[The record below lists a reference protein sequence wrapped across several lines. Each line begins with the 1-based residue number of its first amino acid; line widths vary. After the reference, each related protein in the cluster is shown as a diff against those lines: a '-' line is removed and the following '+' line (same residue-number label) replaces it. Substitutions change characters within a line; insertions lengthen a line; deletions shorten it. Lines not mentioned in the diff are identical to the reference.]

1 MNNDIADVNMYITNN
16 NFETEDGV
24 GDRNMM
30 IFDCPPPQ
38 TPYAPKETRW
48 CVFESIGWDLDLD
61 VLRDFFLSKE
71 EAILDG
77 CEPEPDV
84 APQAPTLTQRLRK
97 YNIFQWEDECSELT
111 KLRKVIKKFHKEYNR
126 KVLHKNYRHEG
137 KILIRAWFNVLRR
150 GEKIGNHIHSTH
162 PHSYLAG
169 NMVITCDES
178 QTIYCHPLYQLED
191 GYKFY
196 SNNKPGT
203 ITLFP
208 GTVPHFTSVHNTD
221 TPRITL
227 AWDLT
232 NLSDPGSVL
241 IPL

>member
-1 MNNDIADVNMYITNN
+1 MTDNLTIDAR
-16 NFETEDGV
+16 GQ

-30 IFDCPPPQ
+30 VFDCPPPQ
-38 TPYAPKETRW
+38 TPYAPKENRW
-48 CVFESIGWDLDLD
+48 CIFESIGWDIDLD

-71 EAILDG
+71 KFTLEQF
-77 CEPEPDV
+77 EPEPEV
-84 APQAPTLTQRLRK
+84 APQGPTLTQRLRK
-97 YNIFQWEDECSELT
+97 YNIFEWEDECSELT
-111 KLRKVIKKFHKEYNR
+111 NLRKVIRKFHKEYNR
-126 KVLHKNYRHEG
+126 KVSGNTNYRQEG
-137 KILIRAWFNVLRR
+137 KIFIRAWFNVLRR
-150 GEKIGNHIHSTH
+150 GEKIGNHVHSTH

-169 NMVITCDES
+169 NMVVTCDES

-203 ITLFP
+203 ISLFP

-232 NLSDPGSVL
+232 TLSDPSSVL

>member
-38 TPYAPKETRW
+38 TPYAPKENRW
-48 CVFESIGWDLDLD
+48 CVFESIGWDLDMD

-71 EAILDG
+71 QSILDG

-111 KLRKVIKKFHKEYNR
+111 KLRKVI
-126 KVLHKNYRHEG
+126 
-137 KILIRAWFNVLRR
+137 
-150 GEKIGNHIHSTH
+150 
-162 PHSYLAG
+162 
-169 NMVITCDES
+169 
-178 QTIYCHPLYQLED
+178 
-191 GYKFY
+191 
-196 SNNKPGT
+196 
-203 ITLFP
+203 
-208 GTVPHFTSVHNTD
+208 
-221 TPRITL
+221 
-227 AWDLT
+227 
-232 NLSDPGSVL
+232 
-241 IPL
+241 